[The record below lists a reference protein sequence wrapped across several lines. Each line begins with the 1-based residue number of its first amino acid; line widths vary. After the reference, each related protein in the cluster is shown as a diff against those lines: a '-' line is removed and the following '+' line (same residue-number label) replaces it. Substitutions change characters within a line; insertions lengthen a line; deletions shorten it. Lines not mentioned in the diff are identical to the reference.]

1 MPLAVLAFHWDTFF
15 YYLWPFTAFANP
27 LIANG
32 IVVTICMSVAAQ
44 AIGVVLG
51 LFAAL
56 GQMSRSRVIRMA
68 VGAYVTYFRGTPMLV
83 QLALIYF
90 GLASL
95 GIYGFPS
102 FHLGPLTVLG
112 VIQAGA
118 VALGLNEGAFMAE
131 IIRAGIISVDP
142 GQVEAAHSIGMTHGQ
157 TMRWIVLPQA
167 VRVIIPPLGNE
178 FNSMLKATTLVVTI
192 GAVEL
197 FNAYEQINGVI
208 FQPFELFLAVSFYYL
223 AMTLIWAAIQSRLER
238 RFGRPTMQMSSPG
251 VLRRMFSFRVR

>member
-1 MPLAVLAFHWDTFF
+1 MEAVAFVFHWDTFWN
-15 YYLWPFTAFANP
+15 YLWPLTAFQNP

-32 IVVTICMSVAAQ
+32 IVVTIGMSITAQ

-56 GQMSRSRVIRMA
+56 GQMSRRRVIRAGVA
-68 VGAYVTYFRGTPMLV
+68 VYITYFRGTPMLV

-90 GLASL
+90 GAASL
-95 GIYGFPS
+95 GIYGFPTI
-102 FHLGPLTVLG
+102 HLGPVIIPG

-118 VALGLNEGAFMAE
+118 LGLGINEGAFMAE
-131 IIRAGIISVDP
+131 IIRAGIISVDS

-157 TMRWIVLPQA
+157 AMRWIVLPQA
-167 VRVIIPPLGNE
+167 IRVIIPPLGNE
-178 FNSMLKATTLVVTI
+178 FNSMIKATTLVVTI
-192 GAVEL
+192 GGVEL

-223 AMTLIWAAIQSRLER
+223 AMTMLWSAVQSRLER
-238 RFGRPTMQMSSPG
+238 RYGHVAPRASSG
-251 VLRRMFSFRVR
+251 IFRRMLSLRLR

>member
-1 MPLAVLAFHWDTFF
+1 MPLAVFVFHWDTFL
-15 YYLWPFTAFANP
+15 YYLWPLTAFRDP

-32 IVVTICMSVAAQ
+32 IIVTIGMSVAAQ
-44 AIGVVLG
+44 SLGVVLG

-56 GQMSRSRVIRMA
+56 GQMSRRRVIRAA
-68 VGAYVTYFRGTPMLV
+68 VGTYVTYFRGTPMLV

-90 GLASL
+90 GAASL

-102 FHLGPLTVLG
+102 LHLGPLTVLG
-112 VIQAGA
+112 VFQAGA
-118 VALGLNEGAFMAE
+118 IGLGLNEGAFMAE
-131 IIRAGIISVDP
+131 IIRAGIISVDS

-178 FNSMLKATTLVVTI
+178 FNSMIKATTLVVTI
-192 GAVEL
+192 GGVEL

-208 FQPFELFLAVSFYYL
+208 FEPTELFLAVSFYYL
-223 AMTLIWAAIQSRLER
+223 AMTMIWSAIQARLER
-238 RFGRPTMQMSSPG
+238 RYGRATTGPSSPG
-251 VLRRMFSFRVR
+251 VLRRMLGTRVG